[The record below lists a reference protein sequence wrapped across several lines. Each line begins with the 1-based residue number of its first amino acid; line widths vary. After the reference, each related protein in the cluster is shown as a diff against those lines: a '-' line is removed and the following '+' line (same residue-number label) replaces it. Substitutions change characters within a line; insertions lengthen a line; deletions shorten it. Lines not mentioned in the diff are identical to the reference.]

1 METLKPPLNLSGCA
15 PRHPQH
21 LTISP
26 ALTVGEQLRTT
37 LTPLTFSKPLFDGIQ
52 WDMQSDKYALTFIAS
67 RIDNPAVQRLDSEI
81 SEARET
87 VFTNLYG
94 LRGVAQVGDF
104 ATLE

>member
-1 METLKPPLNLSGCA
+1 
-15 PRHPQH
+15 
-21 LTISP
+21 
-26 ALTVGEQLRTT
+26 
-37 LTPLTFSKPLFDGIQ
+37 
-52 WDMQSDKYALTFIAS
+52 MQSDKYALTFIAS

-104 ATLE
+104 ATLGVTYVNANHGNSRLSVEENSLKGVLGDA